1 MSEKIFDPEKY
12 GMVICPRCNSQGY
25 IQTPERQCCPNCGG
39 SGFIKKESGEDKN
52 NSNDLLNPKNGR

>member
-39 SGFIKKESGEDKN
+39 SGFIKKESEEDKDNFN
-52 NSNDLLNPKNGR
+52 NP